1 MQESIAKELQI
12 LQPILKLGVKIIANV
27 NVPMQCM
34 MQGICGQCVVTNKNG
49 PQFCCK
55 TQELEMHMMPFE
67 NLQNR
72 SRQNS
77 LLEKISVLWLK
88 YITEK
93 ENGVMQ

>member
-1 MQESIAKELQI
+1 
-12 LQPILKLGVKIIANV
+12 
-27 NVPMQCM
+27 
-34 MQGICGQCVVTNKNG
+34 
-49 PQFCCK
+49 
-55 TQELEMHMMPFE
+55 MPFE